1 MTGRKSMFF
10 VITLLIAV
18 IAYTALFGF
27 NLGASKVGDVGNNI
41 NLGLDIKG
49 GVAVVFEVQT
59 ETTGDELNQLMTQ
72 TIEVISRRVNA
83 MGLTEPNIT
92 RQGDTR
98 IRIELPGVNNAQEAL
113 AIVGKTAQLE
123 FRLVD
128 DGSFALSGMTTNM
141 FESSF
146 VVGGD
151 DVDEAFLSQAQQGGY
166 GVSIEFNNEGADAFA
181 KATEEA
187 FNVSAGNPTRQIA
200 IILDNEVISA
210 PVPGTIIAD
219 GKAQITGSFTFDEA
233 SLLSSLIRGGALP
246 AELEEVQTQVIGATL
261 GLDALASS
269 VNAAK
274 IGLALVVL
282 FMIGY
287 YRLPGLVASISLIL
301 YASIVLLV
309 MQYLNATLTLPG
321 VAGIVLGV
329 GMAVDANV
337 IIFER
342 LKEELKNGKTLRA
355 ALDSG
360 FARALRT
367 IMDANVTTFIAAIVL
382 YNFGEGPIQ
391 GFAVTLMIGIMTSMF
406 TAIIITKTMLKSIS
420 DFKGLNNKK
429 FYGA

>member
-1 MTGRKSMFF
+1 M
-10 VITLLIAV
+10 
-18 IAYTALFGF
+18 
-27 NLGASKVGDVGNNI
+27 

-59 ETTGDELNQLMTQ
+59 DATGKELNELMVQ

-92 RQGDTR
+92 RQGETD
-98 IRIELPGVNNAQEAL
+98 IRIELPGVSNAQEAL

-128 DGSFALSGMTTNM
+128 DGAFALSGMTTDM
-141 FESSF
+141 FDSSF

-151 DVDEAFLSQAQQGGY
+151 NVETAQLSQSQQGGH
-166 GVSIEFNNEGADAFA
+166 GVSVEFNKEGAVAFA
-181 KATEEA
+181 KGTEEA
-187 FNVSAGNPTRQIA
+187 FNISQGHSTRQIA
-200 IILDNEVISA
+200 IVLDGEVISA
-210 PVPGTIIAD
+210 PVPSTIIAD
-219 GKAQITGSFTFDEA
+219 GKAQITGSFTFEEA
-233 SLLSSLIRGGALP
+233 SLLASLIRGGALP
-246 AELEEVQTQVIGATL
+246 AELKEVQTQVIGATL

-282 FMIGY
+282 FMIAY
-287 YRLPGLVASISLIL
+287 YRLPGLVASISLVL
-301 YASIVLLV
+301 YASIVLLI

-355 ALDSG
+355 SLDAG

-406 TAIIITKTMLKSIS
+406 TAIIVTKTMLKSIS
-420 DFKGLNNKK
+420 DFKSLNNKK

>member
-1 MTGRKSMFF
+1 MTGRKVKFF

-18 IAYTALFGF
+18 VAYTALFGF
-27 NLGASKVGDVGNNI
+27 TLGASKVGDVGNNI

-128 DGSFALSGMTTNM
+128 DGSFALSGMTTDM

-287 YRLPGLVASISLIL
+287 YRLPGLVASISLVL

>member
-1 MTGRKSMFF
+1 MTGRKVKFF

-18 IAYTALFGF
+18 VAYTALFGF
-27 NLGASKVGDVGNNI
+27 TLGASKVGDVGNNI

-128 DGSFALSGMTTNM
+128 DGSFALSGMTTDM

-287 YRLPGLVASISLIL
+287 YRLRVLWHLSHL
-301 YASIVLLV
+301 YYMQVL
-309 MQYLNATLTLPG
+309 
-321 VAGIVLGV
+321 
-329 GMAVDANV
+329 
-337 IIFER
+337 
-342 LKEELKNGKTLRA
+342 
-355 ALDSG
+355 
-360 FARALRT
+360 
-367 IMDANVTTFIAAIVL
+367 
-382 YNFGEGPIQ
+382 
-391 GFAVTLMIGIMTSMF
+391 
-406 TAIIITKTMLKSIS
+406 
-420 DFKGLNNKK
+420 
-429 FYGA
+429 FY

>member
-1 MTGRKSMFF
+1 MTGRKVKFF

-18 IAYTALFGF
+18 VAYTALFGF
-27 NLGASKVGDVGNNI
+27 TLGASKVGDVGNNI

-128 DGSFALSGMTTNM
+128 DGSFALSGMTTDM

-187 FNVSAGNPTRQIA
+187 FSVSAGNPTRQIA

-287 YRLPGLVASISLIL
+287 YRLPGLVASISLVL

-420 DFKGLNNKK
+420 DFKSLNNKK

>member
-10 VITLLIAV
+10 LITVLIAIV
-18 IAYTALFGF
+18 AYTAMVGF
-27 NLGASKVGDVGNNI
+27 TIGTTKIGDVGNTM

-49 GVAVVFEVQT
+49 GVAVVFEV
-59 ETTGDELNQLMTQ
+59 ETDKKDDELNDLMSQ

-83 MGLTEPNIT
+83 LGLTEPNIT
-92 RQGDTR
+92 RQGEKR
-98 IRIELPGVNNAQEAL
+98 IRIELPGVSNAQEAL

-128 DGSFALSGMTTNM
+128 DGEIAISGMPADTFKSN
-141 FESSF
+141 F
-146 VVGGD
+146 VVGGEN
-151 DVDEAFLSQAQQGGY
+151 VEKAFISTAQQGGFA
-166 GVSIEFNNEGADAFA
+166 VSIELDMTGAKAFA
-181 KATEEA
+181 EATEEA
-187 FNVSAGNPTRQIA
+187 FVTTSGRTRQIA
-200 IILDNEVISA
+200 IVLDNEVISA
-210 PVPGTIIAD
+210 PVPSVIISD
-219 GKAQITGSFTFDEA
+219 GKAQITGNFTHEEA
-233 SLLSSLIRGGALP
+233 ALLSSLIRGGALP
-246 AELEEVQTQVIGATL
+246 AELNEVQTSVIGATL
-261 GLDALASS
+261 GLDALKSS
-269 VNAAK
+269 INAAK
-274 IGLALVVL
+274 IGFALVIL
-282 FMIGY
+282 FMVGY
-287 YRLPGLVASISLIL
+287 YRIPGLVASISLVL
-301 YASIVLLV
+301 YSSIVLLV
-309 MQYLNATLTLPG
+309 MQYFNATLTLPG

-360 FARALRT
+360 FSRALRT

-391 GFAVTLMIGIMTSMF
+391 GFAVTLMIGIITSML
-406 TAIIITKTMLKSIS
+406 TAIVVTKTMLKSLS

>member
-1 MTGRKSMFF
+1 M
-10 VITLLIAV
+10 ITVLIAL
-18 IAYTALFGF
+18 IAYTAMFGV
-27 NLGASKVGDVGNNI
+27 NLGANKIGDVGNTI
-41 NLGLDIKG
+41 NLGLDIEG
-49 GVAVVFEVQT
+49 GVVVVFEAET
-59 ETTGDELNQLMTQ
+59 ELTGAELEGLMTQ

-92 RQGDTR
+92 KQGEKR
-98 IRIELPGVNNAQEAL
+98 IRIELPGVSNAEEAL
-113 AIVGKTAQLE
+113 AIIGKTAQLE
-123 FRLVD
+123 FRLVQ
-128 DGSFALSGMTTNM
+128 DGEFAFSGMTKDM
-141 FESSF
+141 FKSDF

-151 DVDEAFLSQAQQGGY
+151 NVEKAFTSQGSQGGY
-166 GVSIEFNNEGADAFA
+166 AVSLEFDNEGADAFA
-181 KATEEA
+181 KGTQEA
-187 FNVSAGNPTRQIA
+187 FNTTGDGARQIA
-200 IILDNEVISA
+200 IILDGEVISA
-210 PVPGTIIAD
+210 PVPSVVISD
-219 GKAQITGSFTFDEA
+219 GKAQITGSFTLDEA

-246 AELEEVQTQVIGATL
+246 AELKEVQTSVIGPTL
-261 GLDALASS
+261 GIDALKSS

-287 YRLPGLVASISLIL
+287 YRIPGLVASLALVL
-301 YASIVLLV
+301 YSSVVLMV
-309 MQYLNATLTLPG
+309 MVYFNATLTLPG

-355 ALDSG
+355 SLDSG
-360 FARALRT
+360 FSRALRT

-391 GFAVTLMIGIMTSMF
+391 GFAVTLMIGIITSMF
-406 TAIIITKTMLKSIS
+406 TAIVVTKTMLKSLS
-420 DFKGLNNKK
+420 DFKALNNKK

>member
-1 MTGRKSMFF
+1 MTSRKGLFF
-10 VITLLIAV
+10 MITVLIAL
-18 IAYTALFGF
+18 IAYTAMFGV
-27 NLGASKVGDVGNNI
+27 NLGANKIGDVGNTI
-41 NLGLDIKG
+41 NLGLDIEG
-49 GVAVVFEVQT
+49 GVVVVFEAET
-59 ETTGDELNQLMTQ
+59 EFTGAELEGLMTQ

-92 RQGDTR
+92 KQGEKR
-98 IRIELPGVNNAQEAL
+98 IRIELPGVSNAEEAL
-113 AIVGKTAQLE
+113 AIIGKTAQLE
-123 FRLVD
+123 FRLVQ
-128 DGSFALSGMTTNM
+128 DGEFAFSGMTKDM
-141 FESSF
+141 FKSDF

-151 DVDEAFLSQAQQGGY
+151 SVEKAFTSQGSQGGY
-166 GVSIEFNNEGADAFA
+166 AVSLEFDNEGADAFA
-181 KATEEA
+181 KGTQEA
-187 FNVSAGNPTRQIA
+187 FNTTGEGARQIA
-200 IILDNEVISA
+200 IILDGEVISA
-210 PVPGTIIAD
+210 PVPSVVISD
-219 GKAQITGSFTFDEA
+219 GKAQITGSFTLDEA

-246 AELEEVQTQVIGATL
+246 AELKEVQTSVIGPTL
-261 GLDALASS
+261 GIDALNSS

-287 YRLPGLVASISLIL
+287 YRIPGLVASLALIL
-301 YASIVLLV
+301 YSSVVLMV
-309 MQYLNATLTLPG
+309 MVYFNATLTLPG

-355 ALDSG
+355 SLDSG
-360 FARALRT
+360 FSRALRT

-391 GFAVTLMIGIMTSMF
+391 GFAVTLMIGIITSMF
-406 TAIIITKTMLKSIS
+406 TAIVVTKTMLKSLS
-420 DFKGLNNKK
+420 DFKALNNKK

>member
-1 MTGRKSMFF
+1 MAGRKGLFF
-10 VITLLIAV
+10 IITVLIALV
-18 IAYTALFGF
+18 AYTAMFGVTVGT
-27 NLGASKVGDVGNNI
+27 NTIGDVGNTI
-41 NLGLDIKG
+41 NLGLDIEG
-49 GVAVVFEVQT
+49 GVVVVFEAET
-59 ETTGDELNQLMTQ
+59 ELAGTDLDELMTQ

-92 RQGDTR
+92 KQGDKR
-98 IRIELPGVNNAQEAL
+98 IRIELPGVSDAQEAL
-113 AIVGKTAQLE
+113 AIIGKTAQLE

-128 DGSFALSGMTTNM
+128 DGEYALSGMTTDM
-141 FESSF
+141 FKSSF
-146 VVGGD
+146 IVGGESVEKAFTSLD
-151 DVDEAFLSQAQQGGY
+151 DKGQY
-166 GVSIEFNNEGADAFA
+166 GVSLEFDSDGAKAFA
-181 KATEEA
+181 DGTQEA
-187 FNVSAGNPTRQIA
+187 FVTKNVGTARQIA
-200 IILDNEVISA
+200 IVLDGEVISA
-210 PVPGTIIAD
+210 PIPSTVISD
-219 GKAQITGSFTFDEA
+219 GRAQITGSFTLDEA
-233 SLLSSLIRGGALP
+233 GLLASLIRGGALP
-246 AELEEVQTQVIGATL
+246 AELNEVQTSVIGPTL
-261 GLDALASS
+261 GLDALKSS

-287 YRLPGLVASISLIL
+287 YRLPGLVASLALVL
-301 YASIVLLV
+301 YSSIVLLIMV
-309 MQYLNATLTLPG
+309 YFNATLTLPG

-355 ALDSG
+355 SLDSG
-360 FARALRT
+360 FKRALRT

-391 GFAVTLMIGIMTSMF
+391 GFAVTLMIGIITSMF
-406 TAIIITKTMLKSIS
+406 TAIVVTKSMLKSLS

>member
-128 DGSFALSGMTTNM
+128 DGSFALSGMTTDM

-166 GVSIEFNNEGADAFA
+166 GVSLEFNNDGADAFA

>member
-1 MTGRKSMFF
+1 MTGRKVKFF

-27 NLGASKVGDVGNNI
+27 TLGASKVGDVGNNI

-98 IRIELPGVNNAQEAL
+98 IRIELPGVSNAQEAL

-128 DGSFALSGMTTNM
+128 DGSFALSGMTTDM

-166 GVSIEFNNEGADAFA
+166 GVSLEFNNDGADAFA